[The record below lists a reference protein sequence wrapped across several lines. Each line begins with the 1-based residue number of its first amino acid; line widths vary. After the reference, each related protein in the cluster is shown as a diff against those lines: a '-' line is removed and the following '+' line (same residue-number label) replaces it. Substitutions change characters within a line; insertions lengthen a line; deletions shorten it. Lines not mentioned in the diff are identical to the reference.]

1 MIGSGIRQARATA
14 SFGVGPFEWGLIGVA
29 CLWTGMSL
37 SYPFGWD
44 QGILSWAGHVV
55 VRGGMPYRDA
65 WDMKGPVAYYVFALT
80 EAIFGVNLWG
90 VRVGDAAFLTL
101 TSACI
106 GRAVSKLTDPATG
119 RWSAILFYL
128 WYASHSY
135 WHTAQPDG
143 WAGMLM
149 AVVMLPALVQGD
161 LIGPLK
167 MGLAGACVGLMSL
180 VKPTYAVFLVL
191 PLLSSFSTRASRWVV
206 DAAAVMGGWIV
217 PIALCVGWFEAHGAL
232 RDLWAVYVRYPSTAY
247 TELGALA
254 FGERARGLVEY
265 LFQAPVMAV
274 GLPMVI
280 VGALALWQTHRAPAL
295 ALVSWIL
302 LVAFI
307 VVLQGR
313 FFAYHWLPMLPAAVV
328 LGAVG
333 FQAVLPRA
341 KALVITLV
349 AVSVSHCLVPIV
361 FEQMRFVSWIT
372 GRTDT
377 AHYYDGYGEAG
388 NDMRAVDWLRNR
400 AREGKVFVFGW
411 NTGIAWLGHR
421 ETVSRFGFS
430 MPLLIGEGL
439 DVRAEYRDELLR
451 TLRADPPT
459 YIILG
464 TQSQRILR
472 RPMTVAD
479 FPELTDLVHKS
490 YVKVAEFGAIQF
502 HERGVGHR

>member
-1 MIGSGIRQARATA
+1 M
-14 SFGVGPFEWGLIGVA
+14 
-29 CLWTGMSL
+29 WTGMSL

-90 VRVGDAAFLTL
+90 VRVVDAAFLIL

-280 VGALALWQTHRAPAL
+280 VGALALWQTHRAPAHG
-295 ALVSWIL
+295 
-302 LVAFI
+302 AFA
-307 VVLQGR
+307 R
-313 FFAYHWLPMLPAAVV
+313 A
-328 LGAVG
+328 
-333 FQAVLPRA
+333 QA
-341 KALVITLV
+341 
-349 AVSVSHCLVPIV
+349 
-361 FEQMRFVSWIT
+361 
-372 GRTDT
+372 
-377 AHYYDGYGEAG
+377 
-388 NDMRAVDWLRNR
+388 
-400 AREGKVFVFGW
+400 
-411 NTGIAWLGHR
+411 
-421 ETVSRFGFS
+421 
-430 MPLLIGEGL
+430 
-439 DVRAEYRDELLR
+439 
-451 TLRADPPT
+451 
-459 YIILG
+459 
-464 TQSQRILR
+464 LR
-472 RPMTVAD
+472 RSPSED
-479 FPELTDLVHKS
+479 PLP
-490 YVKVAEFGAIQF
+490 
-502 HERGVGHR
+502 